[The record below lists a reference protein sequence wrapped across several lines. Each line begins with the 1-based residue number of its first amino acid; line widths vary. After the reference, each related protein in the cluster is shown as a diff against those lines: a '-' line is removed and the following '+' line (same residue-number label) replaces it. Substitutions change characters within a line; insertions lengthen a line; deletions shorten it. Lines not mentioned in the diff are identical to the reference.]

1 MLDSKDSIVAVDD
14 ALPAFPAQGLET
26 KPRLAQLLHEDVNPF
41 SRSFLKL
48 YGCLF
53 VAYLC
58 SATNGV
64 DANTFGEPT
73 PHSHTDESLLIH
85 KMS

>member
-1 MLDSKDSIVAVDD
+1 MSDSKDSVVAVEDTPKD
-14 ALPAFPAQGLET
+14 LPTYENDKHA
-26 KPRLAQLLHEDVNPF
+26 KPRLAQLLLQEDVNPF
-41 SRSFLKL
+41 RKSFLKL

-64 DANTFGEPT
+64 DANTFGECP
-73 PHSHTDESLLIH
+73 
-85 KMS
+85 